1 MGDLGKIEEG
11 FGDGDGVVEI
21 SVLSVD
27 TFWVG
32 REEKEGGKFGVDFVW
47 LYTLFKIDKLILY
60 ILLYF
65 ILYPILSFNAYKSVI

>member
-32 REEKEGGKFGVDFVW
+32 REEKEGGKWGWFCM
-47 LYTLFKIDKLILY
+47 TI
-60 ILLYF
+60 YF
-65 ILYPILSFNAYKSVI
+65 IQNR